1 MSLQHPLKTIQS
13 PGRCRLL
20 PTVPM
25 LYRNIKPLDGCKIQK
40 KAMRNMCH
48 ENLKL
53 TLLLNFLVT
62 VQETMLL
69 PDPLSRTDLKFLS
82 FSEL

>member
-1 MSLQHPLKTIQS
+1 
-13 PGRCRLL
+13 
-20 PTVPM
+20 
-25 LYRNIKPLDGCKIQK
+25 
-40 KAMRNMCH
+40 MCH

-69 PDPLSRTDLKFLS
+69 LDPLSRTDLKFLR
-82 FSEL
+82 FSELYGFKSESVTHYSLKHLTTDMQCSVEGGKALLF